1 MELTVFDYIVFF
13 LFVAGVVLFGCSFYF
28 RSSKGAAAFTK
39 AEGKLPSWV
48 VGMSIFATFVSSISF
63 LGLPG
68 QAYAGNWNPFVFSLS
83 IPIATW
89 LAAKIFIPLY
99 RSVNSVSAYHY
110 LEMKFGYW
118 ARCYVA
124 VCYLLTQLA
133 RTGSILLLLALPLNT
148 MFGWDVETIII
159 WTGVLTLIYSLM
171 GGIAAVMWTDAI
183 QGIILIIGAVTCALL
198 LTFSMPEGPS
208 QLFEIAADHGK
219 FSLGSFGAS
228 LVEPTFWVVLI
239 YGLFTNMQN
248 YGIDQ
253 NYVQRYMTAKSTGEA
268 VKSTLFG
275 SLLYVPVSL
284 VFVYIGTAL
293 FAYYTAQPELL
304 PAGTASDKVFPHFI
318 VYGLPAGLTGLVIAS
333 LFSAGMSTISTSI
346 NSAATIVLT
355 DFAQHFSKKP
365 MSEKWNMRVLYL
377 ASLAVGGLGVVMG
390 LMMMHIDGVLDA
402 WWKLASIFSGGMLGL
417 FLLSLVC
424 NKVKHAHSVTAVI
437 VGLLVIA
444 WMSLSPFINEGEPF
458 YEFRSPLHTY
468 LTIVFGTTA
477 IFLVGF
483 VLTKLF
489 NKEGAR
495 KIKN

>member
-1 MELTVFDYIVFF
+1 MGITWLDYTIFF
-13 LFVAGVVLFGCSFYF
+13 LFVLGVVGFGCSFYF
-28 RSSKGAAAFTK
+28 RNNKSADSFTK

-83 IPIATW
+83 IPFATW

-99 RSVNSVSAYHY
+99 RQVNSVSAYHY
-110 LEMKFGYW
+110 LELKFGYW

-159 WTGVLTLIYSLM
+159 WTGVLTLLYSLM
-171 GGIAAVMWTDAI
+171 GGISAVMWTDAI
-183 QGIILIIGAVTCALL
+183 QGVILILGAVACALL

-208 QLFEIAADHGK
+208 QLFSIAAAHGK

-228 LVEPTFWVVLI
+228 LVEPTFWVVMI

-253 NYVQRYMTAKSTGEA
+253 NYVQRYMTAKSTSEA
-268 VKSTLFG
+268 VRSTLFG

-304 PAGTASDKVFPHFI
+304 PAGTPSDKVFPWFI
-318 VYGLPAGLTGLVIAS
+318 VYGLPTGLTGLVIAS

-346 NSAATIVLT
+346 NSAATIILT
-355 DFAQHFSKKP
+355 DFVQHFSKKP
-365 MSEKWNMRVLYL
+365 LSEKANMKVLYT
-377 ASLAVGGLGVVMG
+377 ASFAVGALGVVMG

-417 FLLSLVC
+417 FLLALACRKPNRVASILGV
-424 NKVKHAHSVTAVI
+424 V
-437 VGLLVIA
+437 VGLMVIA
-444 WMSLSPFINEGEPF
+444 WMSLSPFINEGAPF
-458 YEFRSPLHTY
+458 YEFRSSLHTY

-477 IFLVGF
+477 IFVVGF
-483 VLTKLF
+483 VLTRLL
-489 NKEGAR
+489 G
-495 KIKN
+495 KNEKQAK